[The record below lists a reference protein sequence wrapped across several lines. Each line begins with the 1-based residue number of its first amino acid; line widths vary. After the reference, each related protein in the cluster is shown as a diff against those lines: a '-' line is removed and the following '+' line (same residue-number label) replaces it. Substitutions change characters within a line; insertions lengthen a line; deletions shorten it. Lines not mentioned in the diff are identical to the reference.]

1 MSSLNLDDFTDLIER
16 PDGGVRRDAEA
27 RRERQIVP
35 PGSLG
40 RLDDLG
46 EWLAAAQSAVPVRL
60 IERPRVVLFAGD
72 HGIAELGVS
81 ARPAGTADRLVRE
94 VLEGGRPVSV
104 LARRLGVPVRVVDMA
119 LDCDPATLPAEVVRH
134 RVRRGSGR
142 IDVEDALTLEEAE
155 AAFRAGVAVADEE
168 ADSGTDLVVLGDVS
182 VGGTTAAGVL
192 VAALCGTDASVVTG
206 RGGLAID
213 DLAWMRKCAAI
224 RDALRRARPVLGDQL
239 QLLATVG
246 GADLTALT
254 GFLLQSAVRKLPVI
268 LDGVVVAAC
277 ALVAQRIAFRAP
289 DWWLAG
295 QNSGEPGQGK
305 ALDRM
310 ALEPLLDHGV
320 TVGEGAGALLALPL
334 VQAAAALA
342 AELPEQPTTDD
353 DKPTDDKPDD
363 KQTELTEPEAAAHE
377 PEAAAEEAETVDH
390 QPEDA
395 AEEADAAGHRS
406 QGATE
411 SEPAPS
417 PQAATPTRAAVDDK
431 AEEPAPSAPSEAPKA
446 PRKPDA
452 FAELKQFAEAAEAGE
467 PKDSGGP
474 AEPKE

>member
-46 EWLAAAQSAVPVRL
+46 EWLSAAQSAVPVRP
-60 IERPRVVLFAGD
+60 IERPRVILFAGD
-72 HGIAELGVS
+72 HGVAELGVS
-81 ARPAGTADRLVRE
+81 ARPSGSADQLVRE

-104 LARRLGVPVRVVDMA
+104 LARRLGVPVRIVDMA
-119 LDCDPATLPAEVVRH
+119 LDCDPETLPAEVVRR

-142 IDVEDALTLEEAE
+142 VDVEDALTLEEAE
-155 AAFRAGVAVADEE
+155 AAFLAGVAVADEE
-168 ADSGTDLVVLGDVS
+168 ADAGTDLVVLGDVS
-182 VGGTTAAGVL
+182 VGGTTVAGVL

-206 RGGLAID
+206 RGGQAID

-246 GADLTALT
+246 GADVAAIT
-254 GFLLQSAVRKLPVI
+254 GFLLQSAVRKTPVI

-289 DWWLAG
+289 DWWLAAHD
-295 QNSGEPGQGK
+295 SGEPGQAK

-310 ALEPLLDHGV
+310 ALEPLLSHGV

-342 AELPEQPTTDD
+342 AELPETPR
-353 DKPTDDKPDD
+353 
-363 KQTELTEPEAAAHE
+363 ELDEPEKE
-377 PEAAAEEAETVDH
+377 DPAEEVSTTEET
-390 QPEDA
+390 E
-395 AEEADAAGHRS
+395 
-406 QGATE
+406 
-411 SEPAPS
+411 
-417 PQAATPTRAAVDDK
+417 
-431 AEEPAPSAPSEAPKA
+431 
-446 PRKPDA
+446 
-452 FAELKQFAEAAEAGE
+452 
-467 PKDSGGP
+467 
-474 AEPKE
+474 